1 MVRAKFRKFSSK
13 DQSVSNLVFKIICC
27 AVLVFYALTLIVS
40 FGWGIMNS
48 FKDPLDYAIDALG
61 FPPQWTLANYAESFK
76 YFYVGVQAG
85 LGQRHVYIPEMIL
98 NTLLY
103 AGGSAFLQTFACC
116 IMAYACARFRYKI
129 CSVIY
134 GLVLVVMMLPIV
146 GALPSEV
153 QMLRNLGLYDTIPGT
168 WVLAFN
174 FLGMYF
180 LVFHAAFKSVPKDF
194 SEAAFMDGASHSRVL
209 FQIMLPMVVP
219 TCAVIFV
226 LNFLANWNDYSVHLI
241 WLPSYPNLALGLYLF
256 QRTSISGIDSVTQP
270 QMLAGFAIVMI
281 PTVLLYLASQNLI
294 VSKFTVGGLKG

>member
-194 SEAAFMDGASHSRVL
+194 SEAAMIDGAGNYRIL
-209 FQIMLPMVVP
+209 FTIMLPLVKFTFLTVMLLKFITYWNEFQTALVYIPNYP
-219 TCAVIFV
+219 T
-226 LNFLANWNDYSVHLI
+226 L
-241 WLPSYPNLALGLYLF
+241 SYGLYKFSFL
-256 QRTSISGIDSVTQP
+256 GKP
-270 QMLAGFAIVMI
+270 QVSSTPHKLAGCMIVFI
-281 PTVLLYLASQNLI
+281 PVFILFLCFHKRLI
-294 VSKFTVGGLKG
+294 GNVSMGGVKG